1 MQLPEYITSKWI
13 DSLGND
19 SLLDAESNLHQIFS
33 ALEQEEK
40 ARGGANYSMMHGSAD
55 LMAAWDRWS
64 RVSTAVRA
72 RGLHRRRERER

>member
-1 MQLPEYITSKWI
+1 MQVPEHITPKWI

-19 SLLDAESNLHQIFS
+19 SLLDAESSLHKIFS
-33 ALEQEEK
+33 TLEQEEK
-40 ARGGANYSMMHGSAD
+40 ARGGANYNMMHGSAD

-72 RGLHRRRERER
+72 RGLHRKRG

>member
-1 MQLPEYITSKWI
+1 MQLPEYITTKWI

-19 SLLDAESNLHQIFS
+19 SLLEAELSLHKIFS

-40 ARGGANYSMMHGSAD
+40 AQGGANYSMMRGSAD

-72 RGLHRRRERER
+72 RGLYRKRAQER

>member
-1 MQLPEYITSKWI
+1 MQVPAHITTKWM

-40 ARGGANYSMMHGSAD
+40 AQGGANFMMHSSAD

-72 RGLHRRRERER
+72 RGLHRKRSRER